1 MINKLV
7 YTNIYHSCRFRQLD
21 DAKKKL
27 RFHGNENGAD
37 LIEQQQ
43 S

>member
-7 YTNIYHSCRFRQLD
+7 YTNIHHSDRFQQLD
-21 DAKKKL
+21 AVKKKL